1 MKAQM
6 VGKKVI
12 LVENKKA
19 KSQVWK
25 CFGFV
30 KEGGN
35 IIIYNTSG
43 IQIMLGSS
51 QVQWKYSTTN
61 LTDHVRQ
68 KHPEQLSQM
77 EMVI

>member
-51 QVQWKYSTTN
+51 QVQ
-61 LTDHVRQ
+61 
-68 KHPEQLSQM
+68 
-77 EMVI
+77 